1 MKKVALFMDGWKR
14 YFTYAWPL
22 GFMQKIKDARA
33 DVNLYI
39 FNSNGN
45 WNRDDGY
52 SYGEYNIYNLPDLK
66 DFDGIIISVNN
77 IKYPDVTKELLDRI
91 RESGVPAI
99 SLETAFDGLHFV
111 GIDNYD
117 AMYDMTR
124 HMIEEHAAK
133 KVWYLA
139 GPKDNY
145 EAQERCRAF
154 RDCMDVYG
162 LKVEAEDVLFGDFG
176 FKDGVAGFEELL
188 RLHGHTCI
196 QHEKDGPE
204 YGGPAEV
211 YGEITSGSF
220 ADSAPETEGCDDSSD
235 EAEADEL
242 NEKRREEC
250 KLVRG
255 ILPDAIICA
264 NDNLAVG
271 VCNRAEAMGLSVPQD
286 FKVTGFDNFDKA
298 AYYTPRITTV
308 SRIREKIGYAAAEIM
323 LDIWA
328 GNNPDT
334 SAYIDYKCIFTESC
348 GCGSD
353 AMLNGRQYLK
363 NYIMGVVEREEIDES
378 TLDFTHLLSKCK
390 DYSGLYP
397 CVQTSYSEAKCRK
410 CVMVVDRSLVEMG
423 SSGTTLSAAYEEDVF
438 ATKGYPQRMRFV
450 YRQGVDDTGDDTYH
464 GMFPLLEDE
473 TGGNIFLFAPF
484 HFGDKAVGFC
494 CVENGYYLMDKQ
506 LWATVIS
513 EMNVAMIT
521 LFNKWRLEQIN
532 QELAVISIKD
542 PLTQIY
548 NREGMR
554 QIATK
559 AFDKAAKQGRA
570 LLIMFADMD
579 KLKYI
584 NDTYGHEYGDRAIR
598 DAARAVAGGGGIN
611 SIPVRYG
618 GDEFVSI
625 SIYDEDEDPEEKKNA
640 ILEKA
645 REISLQERL
654 PFDLE
659 FSIGYVITDPGD
671 DKSLDEYVREA
682 DHIMYQEK
690 MQKKVNRPR

>member
-22 GFMQKIKDARA
+22 GFMQKIKEARA

-52 SYGEYNIYNLPDLK
+52 SYGEYNIYNLPELT

-77 IKYPDVTKELLDRI
+77 IKYPEVTAELLDRI
-91 RESGVPAI
+91 RKSGVPAI

-124 HMIEEHAAK
+124 HMIEKHGAK

-145 EAQERCRAF
+145 EARERCRAF
-154 RDCMDVYG
+154 RDCMDEYG
-162 LKVEAEDVLFGDFG
+162 LPVDDEDVLFGDFS
-176 FKDGVAGFEELL
+176 FNDGVTGFEELL
-188 RLHGHTCI
+188 RAHGHTCI
-196 QHEKDGPE
+196 KHEKDGPD

-220 ADSAPETEGCDDSSD
+220 ADSAPN
-235 EAEADEL
+235 AEASNNDEM
-242 NEKRREEC
+242 NDRRLEEREIV
-250 KLVRG
+250 KK

-271 VCNRAEAMGLSVPQD
+271 VCNRAEALGLSVPKD

-308 SRIREKIGYAAAEIM
+308 SRIREKIGAAAAEIM
-323 LDIWA
+323 LNIWA

-334 SAYIDYKCIFTESC
+334 SSYIDYNCIFTESC
-348 GCGSD
+348 GCGAD

-378 TLDFTHLLSKCK
+378 TLDFTHLLSKCG

-397 CVQTSYSEAKCRK
+397 CVQTAYSQAGCKK

-423 SSGTTLSAAYEEDVF
+423 GAGPTLSAAYDEDVF
-438 ATKGYPQRMRFV
+438 AVKGYPQRMQIV
-450 YRQGVDDTGDDTYH
+450 YKQGVADDGDDTYH
-464 GMFPLLEDE
+464 SMFPLLDDE
-473 TGGNIFLFAPF
+473 AGGNIFLFAPF
-484 HFGDKAVGFC
+484 HFGEKAVGFC

-506 LWATVIS
+506 LWSTVMS
-513 EMNVAMIT
+513 EVNVAMIN

-532 QELAVISIKD
+532 QELTAISIKD

-554 QIATK
+554 QIAAK
-559 AFDKAAKQGRA
+559 AFDKAADQGRA

-579 KLKYI
+579 RLKYI
-584 NDTYGHEYGDRAIR
+584 NDTYGHEFGDKAIR
-598 DAARAVAGGGGIN
+598 NAARAVAGGGGIS

-625 SIYDEDEDPEEKKNA
+625 SIYDEDETPEERKTA

-645 REISLQERL
+645 REIVAQEKL
-654 PFDLE
+654 PFELE
-659 FSIGYVITDPGD
+659 FSIGYVITDPDGD
-671 DKSLDEYVREA
+671 KTLEEYVREA
-682 DHIMYQEK
+682 DHSMYQEK
-690 MQKKVNRPR
+690 MQRRVSRQ

>member
-22 GFMQKIKDARA
+22 GFMQKIKEARA

-52 SYGEYNIYNLPDLK
+52 SYGEYNIYNLPELT

-77 IKYPDVTKELLDRI
+77 IKYPEVTAELLDRI
-91 RESGVPAI
+91 RKSGVPAI

-124 HMIEEHAAK
+124 HMIEKHGAK

-154 RDCMDVYG
+154 MDCMDEYG
-162 LKVEAEDVLFGDFG
+162 LPVDDEDVLFGDFS
-176 FKDGVAGFEELL
+176 FNDGVTGFEELL
-188 RLHGHTCI
+188 RAHGHTCI
-196 QHEKDGPE
+196 KHEKDGPD

-220 ADSAPETEGCDDSSD
+220 ADSAPD
-235 EAEADEL
+235 AEASNNAEMDE
-242 NEKRREEC
+242 RRLEEREI
-250 KLVRG
+250 VRK

-271 VCNRAEAMGLSVPQD
+271 VCNRAEALGLSVPKD

-308 SRIREKIGYAAAEIM
+308 SRIREKIGAEAAEIM
-323 LDIWA
+323 LNIWA

-334 SAYIDYKCIFTESC
+334 SSYIDYNCIFTESC
-348 GCGSD
+348 GCGAD

-378 TLDFTHLLSKCK
+378 TLDFTHLLSKCG

-397 CVQTSYSEAKCRK
+397 CVQTAYSQAECKK

-423 SSGTTLSAAYEEDVF
+423 GAGPTLSAAYDEDVF
-438 ATKGYPQRMRFV
+438 AVKGYPQRMQIV
-450 YRQGVDDTGDDTYH
+450 YRQGIADDGDDTYH
-464 GMFPLLEDE
+464 SMFPLLDDE
-473 TGGNIFLFAPF
+473 AGGNIFLFAPF
-484 HFGDKAVGFC
+484 HFGEKAVGFC

-506 LWATVIS
+506 LWSTVMS
-513 EMNVAMIT
+513 EVNVAMIN

-532 QELAVISIKD
+532 QELTAISIKD

-554 QIATK
+554 QIAAK
-559 AFDKAAKQGRA
+559 AFDKAADQGRA

-579 KLKYI
+579 RLKYI
-584 NDTYGHEYGDRAIR
+584 NDTYGHEFGDKAIR
-598 DAARAVAGGGGIN
+598 NAARAVAGGGGIS

-625 SIYDEDEDPEEKKNA
+625 SIYDEDETPEERKAA

-645 REISLQERL
+645 REIAAQEKL
-654 PFDLE
+654 PFELE
-659 FSIGYVITDPGD
+659 FSIGYVITDPDGD
-671 DKSLDEYVREA
+671 KTLEEYVREA
-682 DHIMYQEK
+682 DHSMYQEK
-690 MQKKVNRPR
+690 MQRRVSRQ